1 MFFVDKNDAGTNT
14 LIREV
19 DMAVFKN
26 TEYLYEVL
34 GGFWKALSEM
44 EVFSSALKEANVQIK
59 YEITDPTGI
68 IWVGPDGVEFGEQN
82 LKADVTMQ
90 LAGDVCHAF
99 WKKDLSLPVALA
111 MRKIKSK
118 GNIAKV
124 MKLLPVLKP
133 AYELYPEYMKKYGL

>member
-1 MFFVDKNDAGTNT
+1 VVQHDASVHNLKG
-14 LIREV
+14 EV
-19 DMAVFKN
+19 DMAVFKD

-133 AYELYPEYMKKYGL
+133 AYELYPEYMKKHGL

>member
-1 MFFVDKNDAGTNT
+1 
-14 LIREV
+14 
-19 DMAVFKN
+19 MAVFKN

-34 GGFWKALSEM
+34 GGFWKALSER
-44 EVFSSALKEANVQIK
+44 EDFSRALKEANVQIK
-59 YEITDPTGI
+59 YEISDPSAI

-99 WKKDLSLPVALA
+99 WKKELSLPVALA

-133 AYELYPEYMKKYGL
+133 AYELYPEYMKKHGL

>member
-1 MFFVDKNDAGTNT
+1 
-14 LIREV
+14 
-19 DMAVFKN
+19 MAVFKD

-34 GGFWKALSEM
+34 GGFWKTLSEKN
-44 EVFSSALKEANVQIK
+44 EFSSAIKEADVQIK
-59 YEITDPTGI
+59 FEISDPSAI
-68 IWVGPDGVEFGEQN
+68 IWVGPDGVEFGEQA

-133 AYELYPEYMKKYGL
+133 AYGLYPEYMKKHGL

>member
-1 MFFVDKNDAGTNT
+1 
-14 LIREV
+14 
-19 DMAVFKN
+19 MAVFKN

-59 YEITDPTGI
+59 YEITEPSGI

-99 WKKDLSLPVALA
+99 WKKELSLPVALA

-133 AYELYPEYMKKYGL
+133 AYELYPEYMKKHGI

>member
-1 MFFVDKNDAGTNT
+1 
-14 LIREV
+14 
-19 DMAVFKN
+19 MAVFRN

-34 GGFWKALSEM
+34 GGFWKALYEKN
-44 EVFSSALKEANVQIK
+44 EFNQAIKSADIQLKF
-59 YEITDPTGI
+59 EISDPAAVL
-68 IWVGPDGVEFGEQN
+68 WVGPDGVEFGEQN

-90 LAGDVCHAF
+90 LAGDTCHAF

-111 MRKIKSK
+111 KRQIKSK

-133 AYELYPEYMKKYGL
+133 AYELYPEYMKQHGL